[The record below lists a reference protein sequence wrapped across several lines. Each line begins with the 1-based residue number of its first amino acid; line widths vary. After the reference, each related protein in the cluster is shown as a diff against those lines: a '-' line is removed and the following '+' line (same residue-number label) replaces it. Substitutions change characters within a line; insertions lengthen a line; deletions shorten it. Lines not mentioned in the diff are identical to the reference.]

1 MTAREI
7 IDEINRG
14 AFTPPI
20 TCDTVKWGDPER
32 EVGRLGI
39 CMMPTVEVLREAM
52 RRRVDMLIVHEPIY
66 YNHMDELCNDPVTEK
81 KASLVRELD
90 AVIYRY
96 HDNMHYRP
104 SDLIGKGELQFM
116 GLSGETQVEPGKPAV
131 LHLSKPMTAPELG
144 ELAKE
149 RLGLKNL
156 KIAGSLNGPIR
167 AVGLCFGTPAGV
179 LDLMKREDVECV
191 MVGEACEWQLCE
203 YARDADSLG
212 ITKSVIVMGHIGSER
227 DGMKLLA
234 EDLAKKHPDI
244 EISYIEC
251 GEVYN

>member
-1 MTAREI
+1 MTAKDI
-7 IDEINRG
+7 IEEINRG
-14 AFTPPI
+14 AFTPPV
-20 TCDTVKWGDPER
+20 TCDTVKWGNPDR
-32 EVGRLGI
+32 EIKRLGI
-39 CMMPTVEVLREAM
+39 CMMPTAEVLCEAK
-52 RRRVDMLIVHEPIY
+52 RLSLDMLIVHEPLY
-66 YNHMDELCNDPVTEK
+66 YNHMDELSCDGVTEK

-104 SDLIGKGELQFM
+104 CDLIGKGELRFM
-116 GLSGETQVEPGKPAV
+116 GLSGEIEVEPGKPAV
-131 LHLSKPMTAPELG
+131 LRLSSPMTAPELG

-156 KIAGSLNGPIR
+156 KIAGSLKGPIR

-179 LDLMKREDVECV
+179 LDLLKREDVDCV

-203 YARDADSLG
+203 YARDADHLG

-227 DGMKLLA
+227 DGMRLLA
-234 EDLAKKHPDI
+234 EELAEKHPDI